1 MTWPNAKYTG
11 QWKKGLF
18 GGTGHWAYPH
28 GEYSGEFVDG
38 HMHGDGRI
46 EFTSG
51 DTYVGDFEFS
61 AFSGIGHFRFSHG
74 AVLSGSFKNNQL
86 HGIGKISNNGIVY
99 VGEIQNDLQ
108 HGKGVFSDGKVRL
121 AGLWQNGKLT
131 RELVECYFPYHEFA
145 SPGNADSEGSARV
158 FQGWIRHHG
167 TPGNGVG
174 TGGWEDSPRAP
185 PVHGLHHSDANA
197 GNALIAADG
206 RLGTGQGP
214 VADTV
219 GCPNVSDAPTRMQR
233 KKKIHDRYDSW
244 QSSDCPTTLPAPF
257 DIYGASGNSTARRG
271 SSTARRGSST
281 TRRYPSVGPSA
292 DEEDSATRYLSNE
305 FRQNMN
311 GKAILAFSSGDTYV
325 GCLRDGK
332 KHGQGMYIYANLSAF
347 KGEWENDTLDGALH
361 PRENP
366 PEEVAWLQQL
376 NYKHQE
382 RVMEFIRFVNA
393 QEYLNVVKPASA
405 NTSRAT
411 DESQTTNV
419 TDESR
424 TQGALDE
431 TQIKDTSDELRAK
444 GVLNEPQISHSD
456 AAD

>member
-1 MTWPNAKYTG
+1 MLSIRVN
-11 QWKKGLF
+11 
-18 GGTGHWAYPH
+18 
-28 GEYSGEFVDG
+28 
-38 HMHGDGRI
+38 GRR
-46 EFTSG
+46 
-51 DTYVGDFEFS
+51 
-61 AFSGIGHFRFSHG
+61 AFSEELDTGLIRMESTVGNSSTDICTEMDASSSLLETRMWATSSFQHSPASAIFVSVMARCYPDRSKTTSCMELEKSATTESCTSAKFRTICSMEKASSVMERYAWQAYG
-74 AVLSGSFKNNQL
+74 RMENSRGNSWNATSLTTNLQAQAMPTVKALRASFK
-86 HGIGKISNNGIVY
+86 
-99 VGEIQNDLQ
+99 
-108 HGKGVFSDGKVRL
+108 DGFDIM
-121 AGLWQNGKLT
+121 G
-131 RELVECYFPYHEFA
+131 
-145 SPGNADSEGSARV
+145 
-158 FQGWIRHHG
+158 
-167 TPGNGVG
+167 
-174 TGGWEDSPRAP
+174 
-185 PVHGLHHSDANA
+185 
-197 GNALIAADG
+197 
-206 RLGTGQGP
+206 
-214 VADTV
+214 
-219 GCPNVSDAPTRMQR
+219 
-233 KKKIHDRYDSW
+233 YDSW